1 MVFAEIHV
9 RYIQVDSSLFHIG
22 NQVPE
27 QRIKIQQIRISDKKQ
42 LFTSPSQG
50 NIQFAVNPISFFFK
64 DISSQEIQLIAFL
77 NRESVNDNFPFAS
90 LIPFNGINRDVM
102 KFF

>member
-9 RYIQVDSSLFHIG
+9 RYIQVDSSLFYIG

-42 LFTSPSQG
+42 LFTSPGQG
-50 NIQFAVNPISFFFK
+50 NIQFAVNPISIFFK
-64 DISSQEIQLIAFL
+64 DISGQEIQLIAFL

-90 LIPFNGINRDVM
+90 LIPFNGIDRDVM
-102 KFF
+102 QFF